1 MGDYITTTGSTA
13 STRSVESVSDIIDG
27 RVYISN
33 LRAAENSALLTRLG
47 ITHVLSVCPPSSFT
61 QPIPPVIPQEHRL
74 SIPVQDSEHAEIL
87 GYLSA
92 ACEFI
97 QRALDE
103 REESKVLVHCVM
115 GVSRSATV
123 VAAYR
128 MCLLSWCI
136 LGLVVLNSVYTHTV
150 MKTRN
155 ITHTDAISY
164 IRSRTS
170 LSPSSS
176 FLTSYATT
184 GRAIIHP
191 NYGFRLQLAVFS
203 ACAYTP
209 TSTHPAYTAWKRK
222 SKRVLR
228 KYVGV
233 VQDTVEVVKGE
244 VFVCS
249 ELPTDPEQAECLL
262 YDHGITHVLALSD
275 VEQVRCGVDVRKADL
290 DSVMSMASC
299 SSSRT
304 SSVVIEGLD
313 RLRDACAYVDDAV
326 RKGGEVLVYGESE
339 MVACVVVCTYRTFPI
354 PPPLVPTAFRLN
366 RIETNP
372 ATRYSSPPPAHHH
385 PVEPILPAV
394 RLLNPI
400 LVLR

>member
-1 MGDYITTTGSTA
+1 MGDYITATSSTA
-13 STRSVESVSDIIDG
+13 STRSGDIIDG

-33 LRAAENSALLTRLG
+33 LRAAQNPALLTRLG

-61 QPIPPVIPQEHRL
+61 QSIPPVIPQEHRL

-123 VAAYR
+123 VAAY
-128 MCLLSWCI
+128 L
-136 LGLVVLNSVYTHTV
+136 

-164 IRSRTS
+164 IRSR
-170 LSPSSS
+170 
-176 FLTSYATT
+176 
-184 GRAIIHP
+184 RAIIHP

-209 TSTHPAYTAWKRK
+209 TATHPAYTAWKRK

-244 VFVCS
+244 VFVCRWVTQRFFS
-249 ELPTDPEQAECLL
+249 SCLFWGWCIFGGS
-262 YDHGITHVLALSD
+262 YFWDEV
-275 VEQVRCGVDVRKADL
+275 CGV
-290 DSVMSMASC
+290 
-299 SSSRT
+299 
-304 SSVVIEGLD
+304 EE
-313 RLRDACAYVDDAV
+313 ACLTW
-326 RKGGEVLVYGESE
+326 R
-339 MVACVVVCTYRTFPI
+339 
-354 PPPLVPTAFRLN
+354 
-366 RIETNP
+366 
-372 ATRYSSPPPAHHH
+372 SP
-385 PVEPILPAV
+385 V
-394 RLLNPI
+394 
-400 LVLR
+400 